1 MFAWLLSPLYAD
13 TVAPR
18 GCCRQCGGLLLRA
31 GGLVPV
37 GCRGLVGGFA
47 AGLCRQRDAVGAVA
61 RSVRPGGAVAACW
74 ARRLCVGG
82 GGRLRLSQVPG
93 CQVAAG
99 VGSAAAPNGPF
110 RPAKR
115 AVWPCRTGRFV
126 LPDGPCLSAPPGR
139 PSFARVCAGRARGG
153 HGPAWAL
160 RLRWGGAPVGQK
172 KASCRLRSRQEDGL
186 WLWRGRWLL
195 PAPQCGPRP
204 VTATRAPRRSRRCG
218 GRSRRALPA
227 RRRRGSR
234 SPWASCRSSA
244 V

>member
-1 MFAWLLSPLYAD
+1 MAVVSA
-13 TVAPR
+13 V
-18 GCCRQCGGLLLRA
+18 CGHSG
-31 GGLVPV
+31 
-37 GCRGLVGGFA
+37 A
-47 AGLCRQRDAVGAVA
+47 AGLLPAVWRAAAAVRRVGACRLPGPCGRLCGMAVPGRGAVGVVVC
-61 RSVRPGGAVAACW
+61 SVRPGGAVAACW
-74 ARRLCVGG
+74 AWRLCVGG

-126 LPDGPCLSAPPGR
+126 LPGGPCLSAPPGR

-160 RLRWGGAPVGQK
+160 RLRWGGAHVGQK

-186 WLWRGRWLL
+186 WSWRGRWLL